1 MEQEQ
6 TTYTYI
12 YTEQTLINKN
22 LIELKKIC
30 KDNKIPN
37 YSKCKKKEL
46 IELIYKHFNKKMS
59 CIIDTEC
66 IEKQEYNH
74 SVQNID
80 AIKCVSNCND
90 NSIDLILTDPPY
102 IISKE
107 TGMNKHYNKC
117 KLDDSNIKK
126 TELDWTNYCKENEI
140 DENNIVYKN
149 NYIQFGTI
157 YGKKYCIQTN
167 YGDWD
172 QEFTIE
178 YLEEIIELFYK
189 KLKYGGTLILFFDLW
204 KITILKDLLEK
215 HKFKQIRMIEWIKTN
230 AVPINSNIN
239 YLSNAREIALVAIKG
254 SKPTFHSK
262 YDKGI
267 YEYPIQSG
275 KIRFHPTQK
284 NLELFKELIKK
295 HSNENDIVLDC
306 FLGSGTTYF
315 ACIDTNRQ
323 FVGCEINPEYFNKII
338 ENKNHLYN

>member
-1 MEQEQ
+1 MEN
-6 TTYTYI
+6 TKYI
-12 YTEQTLINKN
+12 YSSQELLNKN
-22 LIELKKIC
+22 LVELKKIC
-30 KDNKIPN
+30 KENKIPN
-37 YSKCKKKEL
+37 YSKCKKNEIIEKILEFYEKETIKEPNNNITNTNSKNHIVENIGA
-46 IELIYKHFNKKMS
+46 IELVNK
-59 CIIDTEC
+59 
-66 IEKQEYNH
+66 
-74 SVQNID
+74 
-80 AIKCVSNCND
+80 CND

-107 TGMNKHYNKC
+107 TGMNTHYNKC
-117 KLDDSNIKK
+117 ETLEENCK
-126 TELDWTNYCKENEI
+126 TDKEWNDYCKENDI
-140 DENNIVYKN
+140 DINDNSNETYKN
-149 NYIQFGTI
+149 NYIKYGTI
-157 YGKKYCIQTN
+157 YGKKYCIQTD

-178 YLEEIIELFYK
+178 YLEKIIELFYK
-189 KLKYGGTLILFFDLW
+189 KLKNGGTMIMFFDLW

-215 HKFKQIRMIEWIKTN
+215 YKFKQIRMIEWIKTN

-284 NLELFKELIKK
+284 NLELIKELINK

-315 ACIDTNRQ
+315 ACIETNRQ
-323 FVGCEINPEYFNKII
+323 FVGCEINKTYFDKLNEI
-338 ENKNHLYN
+338 KNNLFN